1 MNYRSLSLLGLF
13 LWLAASARAQ
23 TLINVDFG
31 GTTNSSQV
39 GLAAVGLAT
48 NDFWNAYSHY
58 SPRFV
63 PGVPA
68 QANGRLDALRYADG
82 TVSPVA
88 VAVSNAPGVWGNS
101 SGYPFFDD
109 YIFAPN
115 GSNITVTVTGLPAG
129 RYQFLLYGHAD
140 ADSAPEQNTVYSIR
154 TDGPS
159 GKSLGPLTS
168 AGAAGWKS
176 GQPWQEG
183 RQYVIFRDVTVSNA
197 EPVVIEAAPGAGG
210 VAVLNGLQI
219 LSRGSAPPR
228 PEIAPA
234 VVPTSDA
241 TNLLVRA
248 VRYQGTLRS
257 GEARFQ
263 VELDLE
269 SPSTN
274 TRPLTL
280 FVGDIALI
288 PRGMPPDWRW
298 SVHDGQFQLHA
309 GSAGTNLLKFDLVAR
324 VQRSEPWDS
333 VSFTGPPASV
343 STIDLRSDDP
353 DAVIQ
358 LTAGTPA
365 DSSAPRTAPGG
376 ARLLGV
382 IAGDAKVA
390 FRWQSRA
397 VEVAREAVV
406 TVETTIKTVAAPS
419 VIRSTATYAYD
430 VVQGRVPSLTL
441 QIPDGV
447 ALTRLTGDG
456 VRDWKLGT
464 ADGHPAVTVELVRP
478 LTGRAMLNLV
488 TEQSIARL
496 PAKVTLAFPRPQ
508 SVQRES
514 GVWTLIREEVSG
526 QILGITG
533 ARQVNA
539 AVGEWAAYR
548 FVNDPVQLEAELSP
562 VSPHL
567 EVSDQVDAM
576 VEESRVLYRHDLAL
590 KVTQAGLYDLE
601 ADLPAGWSVG
611 SVIGEG
617 MSDWQVQGTTLRIH
631 LSQRLLGA
639 RALAV
644 QLEQALGTNIQ
655 QVVLAPL
662 RIRGA
667 STETARI
674 TASAVAGLNLR
685 TATLDGVRE
694 QPVGSIAQG
703 QGGQGTQAGQ
713 AGSATDPLLA
723 FQADAGSWQIVLATE
738 RLSTRLVAEVFNLVT
753 IGDGLVGGSATLRY
767 AIVNQGVQ
775 AFRVRLPHHWRNIE
789 FTGANIR
796 RTDHQEDLWTVA
808 LQDKAWGAYT
818 LVLTYDHAFDPQN
831 ANLDAAGAHPLDVER
846 ETGTVAITAAPGVE
860 VHPNPITAPLRSLDP
875 TELAATD
882 RAMIARP
889 VLLAYRYE
897 GTNFALGLQV
907 TRHDQLTVL
916 DAVADRTQLTSVLTE
931 QGEMLTQA
939 TFLVKNN
946 ERQYQRFQ
954 LPPDAALWGVAVNG
968 EPAKADR
975 DGDWV
980 LVNLPTAADR
990 DQVFAVDLNYAQ
1002 QFGHLSRA
1010 GGLLARPIALTA
1022 PQTDVPGTYAQWE
1035 LYTPTDR
1042 YVGHFGG
1049 NMNRPPGSQY
1059 GVRDAVS
1066 EFARAYKS
1074 LIINYWIGFLIFGL
1088 MAAWF
1093 IASRWRGGRMG
1104 ITLIELL
1111 VIVGIV
1117 AILLGMML
1125 PALSSAKAKGQRISS
1140 VNNLKQI
1147 GLAARIFETDH
1158 GRMPYSPDEMMT
1170 ELGSDKNLYHPGT
1183 GEAYTWIGCSD
1194 TNAPPETVIAYGPE
1208 YNNGREV
1215 LFYDGSVRMLSAAQF
1230 NEMAPDASSSRLLS
1244 SSMGRRYAMA
1254 SKNVEEI
1261 GLQSPPPSMSV
1272 VPQPQGQE
1280 LPKSAA
1286 GYDANAV
1293 KSPVAALGVTR
1304 SLEKAA
1310 PTAGGFGGG
1319 AFKSAQ
1325 IANGVTTLGKPALPT
1340 AAGLRS
1346 LKIEIPKTGR
1356 VLSFTRVLNLNGE
1369 PARLEFSILSARI
1382 QSVRESLFQL
1392 VTFLVGLIWA
1402 RSEWRSTH
1410 AKGWRLA
1417 TAVALTLVGLVS
1429 LFVSFQILGIV
1440 LILLPPLGLLIAIVA
1455 FVSKRRSSKTRA
1467 DSGPDAPPSP
1477 PPITPDASQ
1486 PPVIP
1491 ASPAA
1496 AAVAILFAIGLG
1508 LGAPSTLSAADSISL
1523 ASILQSNLNG
1533 QAGDLSAQLEATLE
1547 LSSAGTNQ
1555 VVELLGPDAAV
1566 QEFAVTSGEARL
1578 LREGGKA
1585 SVLLSHPGRAGIRL
1599 RWLVNVGGD
1608 PSRRTLESSLP
1619 VAVGTHLH
1627 LSIAEADVAIDF
1639 PSALAFTRTNA
1650 AQQTQIDAVLGA
1662 TNHLTLAWSPRV
1674 GRISAPPTALLAT
1687 QASLATIGNGV
1698 ATVRTV
1704 IDFSAPQGEAQSLQI
1719 VVPTAQRLVRVSG
1732 DLVRTW
1738 DFSPTNRS
1746 EVIIELTKP
1755 SATARIEIE
1764 TEQSVESLPAP
1775 VTLTVPTPKS
1785 VRRVT
1790 GWIALRAGDEIG
1802 LTLQRN
1808 DGLERVEAAALTPLL
1823 GAELGPIAS
1832 TWRFLEPGFNLQ
1844 LRAELLTPRVEA
1856 TLNHQFTVGFDQVT
1870 ASLHA
1875 DFAVSRVGVFSLRF
1889 ALPESIR
1896 IDRVDSPAMASF
1908 AEHRT
1913 ATGRELELT
1922 LKQRTV
1928 GEIAVDIGFSRSLTN
1943 LPPQL
1948 NLVGLTPVGVA
1959 RVAGFVSAAAEP
1971 GINLKSIAF
1980 PGLAEIPANTLPNG
1994 GTATTGW
2001 LAFKRLPTDAGS
2013 SEWSLTLATE
2023 TVDSWVRAETA
2034 TFVTVGE
2041 SFASG
2046 RATVRYDI
2054 QNAPVKEFVLRVP
2067 AAWKNVEITGPG
2079 IRRRDQTNR
2088 STGIEWRIELQNKAR
2103 GDFRLQVKWEQPRD
2117 ATNQF
2122 SVSGLEVLGAERETG
2137 SIAFYT
2143 RGQVQLIA
2151 PTTTNSLLRIDA
2163 RELPDWAPAPSR
2175 DPARLSYRYLRPG
2188 WQLSFE
2194 VRQYQDAA
2202 LLQALIERARLR
2214 TVVADDGQMMSQMQL
2229 QIRNNGRQSL
2239 ELTLPSDAEVW
2250 SAFVN
2255 NEPVRPARRD
2265 QQILIPL
2272 EGTDSAGASVDIELT
2287 YVIRGSFPK
2296 GRGTV
2301 ELASPQLDVPLKDA
2315 QWELF
2320 LPPDYDYS
2328 HFGGSMNLQ
2337 TDDINREARDY
2348 TLASY
2353 NWQQT
2358 QQAAARKAAESE
2370 LLNETRRGLSDNNLQ
2385 TIGKLERFS
2394 RLSAAGNDGREDL
2407 AYKDL
2412 KEAVNAAQSSNL
2424 IEAQQDYAYSNNDRL
2439 SQDKRSKSFA
2449 YDTSVAK
2456 QQVAQLNRAQAVV
2469 TTHVS
2474 PLHVNLPTRG
2484 LRFNF
2489 SQVLQTQPGEALT
2502 VTFRA
2507 RNERNPGAVRSVIG
2521 GAVVLLVLWATS
2533 VLILAFRPEPKNQPL
2548 RAQ

>member
-1 MNYRSLSLLGLF
+1 M
-13 LWLAASARAQ
+13 Q
-23 TLINVDFG
+23 
-31 GTTNSSQV
+31 
-39 GLAAVGLAT
+39 
-48 NDFWNAYSHY
+48 
-58 SPRFV
+58 
-63 PGVPA
+63 
-68 QANGRLDALRYADG
+68 
-82 TVSPVA
+82 
-88 VAVSNAPGVWGNS
+88 
-101 SGYPFFDD
+101 
-109 YIFAPN
+109 
-115 GSNITVTVTGLPAG
+115 
-129 RYQFLLYGHAD
+129 
-140 ADSAPEQNTVYSIR
+140 
-154 TDGPS
+154 
-159 GKSLGPLTS
+159 
-168 AGAAGWKS
+168 
-176 GQPWQEG
+176 
-183 RQYVIFRDVTVSNA
+183 
-197 EPVVIEAAPGAGG
+197 
-210 VAVLNGLQI
+210 
-219 LSRGSAPPR
+219 
-228 PEIAPA
+228 
-234 VVPTSDA
+234 
-241 TNLLVRA
+241 
-248 VRYQGTLRS
+248 
-257 GEARFQ
+257 
-263 VELDLE
+263 
-269 SPSTN
+269 
-274 TRPLTL
+274 
-280 FVGDIALI
+280 
-288 PRGMPPDWRW
+288 
-298 SVHDGQFQLHA
+298 
-309 GSAGTNLLKFDLVAR
+309 
-324 VQRSEPWDS
+324 
-333 VSFTGPPASV
+333 
-343 STIDLRSDDP
+343 
-353 DAVIQ
+353 
-358 LTAGTPA
+358 
-365 DSSAPRTAPGG
+365 
-376 ARLLGV
+376 GV
-382 IAGDAKVA
+382 IAGDSKVA

-441 QIPDGV
+441 RLPDGV

-464 ADGHPAVTVELVRP
+464 ADGHPVVTVEMVRP
-478 LTGRAMLNLV
+478 LTGRATLNLV

-496 PAKVTLAFPRPQ
+496 PAKVALAFPRPQ

-514 GVWTLIREEVSG
+514 GVWTLVREEVSG

-539 AVGEWAAYR
+539 AAGEWAAYR
-548 FVNDPVQLEAELSP
+548 FVNDPVQLEVELSP

-567 EVSDQVDAM
+567 EVSDQVAAM
-576 VEESRVLYRHDLAL
+576 VEESRVLYRHDLTL

-631 LSQRLLGA
+631 LSQRLLGD
-639 RALAV
+639 RALSV
-644 QLEQALGTNIQ
+644 QLEQALGTNAQ

-703 QGGQGTQAGQ
+703 QGGQGTQGGQ
-713 AGSATDPLLA
+713 GASATDALLA

-738 RLSTRLVAEVFNLVT
+738 RLNTRLVAEVFNLVT
-753 IGDGLVGGSATLRY
+753 IGDGLVGGSATVRY

-775 AFRVRLPHHWRNIE
+775 SFRVRLPHHWRNIE

-796 RTDHQEDLWTVA
+796 RTDHQDDLWTVA
-808 LQDKAWGAYT
+808 LQDKTWGAYT

-860 VHPNPITAPLRSLDP
+860 VHPNPIIAPLRSLDP

-882 RAMIARP
+882 RALIARP

-1042 YVGHFGG
+1042 HVGHFGG

-1059 GVRDAVS
+1059 GVRDAIS
-1066 EFARAYKS
+1066 EFIRAYQS
-1074 LIINYWIGFLIFGL
+1074 LIVNYWLGL
-1088 MAAWF
+1088 VIAALVMGWF
-1093 IASRWRGGRMG
+1093 ATWRFRV
-1104 ITLIELL
+1104 IPPRNTLIGLL
-1111 VIVGIV
+1111 AFAFVVVVIL
-1117 AILLGMML
+1117 AMLL
-1125 PALSSAKAKGQRISS
+1125 PALAKAKGKAQRISS

-1147 GLAARIFETDH
+1147 GVAARIFESDH
-1158 GRMPYSPDEMMT
+1158 GRMPSSPDEMMT
-1170 ELGSDKNLYHPGT
+1170 ELGSEKVLYHPGT

-1208 YNNGREV
+1208 FGNGREV
-1215 LFYDGSVRMLSAAQF
+1215 LLYDGSVQMVSPTKF
-1230 NEMAPDASSSRLLS
+1230 YEMVPDASSSRFLS
-1244 SSMGRRYAMA
+1244 SSMAKRY
-1254 SKNVEEI
+1254 NV
-1261 GLQSPPPSMSV
+1261 SPPGASLAVEATVPEPPMS
-1272 VPQPQGQE
+1272 
-1280 LPKSAA
+1280 LPRSSAHEA
-1286 GYDANAV
+1286 
-1293 KSPVAALGVTR
+1293 KSPAPQLDGSR
-1304 SLEKAA
+1304 SLGKAGP
-1310 PTAGGFGGG
+1310 PTGGFGGG
-1319 AFKSAQ
+1319 ALNVPQS
-1325 IANGVTTLGKPALPT
+1325 ANGVLSVGKPAFPT

-1369 PARLEFSILSARI
+1369 PARLEFSILSARV

-1402 RSEWRSTH
+1402 RSEWRSTQ

-1417 TAVALTLVGLVS
+1417 AAVALTLIGLVS
-1429 LFVSFQILGIV
+1429 LFVSFHILGTV
-1440 LILLPPLGLLIAIVA
+1440 LILLPPLGLLIAIA
-1455 FVSKRRSSKTRA
+1455 AGVSKRRSSKPRA
-1467 DSGPDAPPSP
+1467 DSGPSAPPPQP
-1477 PPITPDASQ
+1477 PSTPDASQ
-1486 PPVIP
+1486 PPVIS

-1496 AAVAILFAIGLG
+1496 AALAILFAISLVGS
-1508 LGAPSTLSAADSISL
+1508 APSTLSAADPISL
-1523 ASILQSNLNG
+1523 TSILQSNLTG

-1555 VVELLGPDAAV
+1555 VVELLGPDAAI
-1566 QEFAVTSGEARL
+1566 QDFTVTSGEARL

-1585 SVLLSHPGRAGIRL
+1585 SAILPHPGRAGIRI

-1608 PSRRTLESSLP
+1608 PSHRTLESSLP

-1650 AQQTQIDAVLGA
+1650 AQQTHIDAVLGA
-1662 TNHLTLAWSPRV
+1662 TNHLSLAWSPRV

-1746 EVIIELTKP
+1746 EVLIELTKP

-1764 TEQSVESLPAP
+1764 TEQSIESLPAP

-1790 GWIALRAGDEIG
+1790 GWIALRAGEEIG

-1823 GAELGPIAS
+1823 GAELGPVVS
-1832 TWRFLEPGFNLQ
+1832 TWRFLEPAFNLQ

-1856 TLNHQFTVGFDQVT
+1856 TLNHQFTVGFDQVA

-1908 AEHRT
+1908 SEHRT
-1913 ATGRELELT
+1913 AAGRELELT

-1928 GEIAVDIGFSRSLTN
+1928 GEIAVDIGFSRALTN

-1948 NLVGLTPVGVA
+1948 NLVGLTPVGAA
-1959 RVAGFVSAAAEP
+1959 RVAGFVSASAES

-2023 TVDSWVRAETA
+2023 TVDSWIRAETA

-2163 RELPDWAPAPSR
+2163 RELPDWAPAPGR
-2175 DPARLSYRYLRPG
+2175 DPARLSYRYIRPG

-2272 EGTDSAGASVDIELT
+2272 ESTDTAKATVDIELT

-2328 HFGGSMNLQ
+2328 HFGGSMNLE
-2337 TDDINREARDY
+2337 TDDTNREARDY

-2358 QQAAARKAAESE
+2358 QQTAARKAAESE
-2370 LLNETRRGLSDNNLQ
+2370 LLSETRRGLNDNNLQ

-2394 RLSAAGNDGREDL
+2394 RFSVANNNSREDL
-2407 AYKDL
+2407 AL
-2412 KEAVNAAQSSNL
+2412 KELKDAVNAAQSSNL

-2439 SQDKRSKSFA
+2439 SQDKRAKSFA
-2449 YDTSVAK
+2449 YDTSVAR

-2502 VTFRA
+2502 VTFQA
-2507 RNERNPGAVRSVIG
+2507 RNERNPGVFRSIIG
-2521 GAVVLLVLWATS
+2521 WTLALGTLWLTSILVLA
-2533 VLILAFRPEPKNQPL
+2533 LRPEPQK
-2548 RAQ
+2548 